1 MNLADL
7 MAHEDADTGRKVKS
21 GLPHGKSEKEEK
33 SRKKRPQ
40 PESIWRGWN
49 EGDIDSRIST
59 EPRSGDLKLA
69 PEVGMSDAPSKRPK
83 MNKTEQESI
92 HTLNKINLLVAK
104 TKDIDEDYDDI

>member
-49 EGDIDSRIST
+49 EGDIDFRIST
-59 EPRSGDLKLA
+59 EPRSGK
-69 PEVGMSDAPSKRPK
+69 VGLSDAPSKRPK

>member
-7 MAHEDADTGRKVKS
+7 MAHEDADTGRKLKS

-49 EGDIDSRIST
+49 EGDRIST
-59 EPRSGDLKLA
+59 EPRSGDLQLA

-83 MNKTEQESI
+83 LNKTEQESI
-92 HTLNKINLLVAK
+92 HTMNKIDLLVAK
-104 TKDIDEDYDDI
+104 TKDTDEDYDDI

>member
-21 GLPHGKSEKEEK
+21 GLPHGKSEKEGK

-59 EPRSGDLKLA
+59 ELRSG
-69 PEVGMSDAPSKRPK
+69 EVGISDAPSKRPK
-83 MNKTEQESI
+83 MNKTKPKMHKTCPKMHISEMCI
-92 HTLNKINLLVAK
+92 FAPHLLV
-104 TKDIDEDYDDI
+104 D